1 MSDIL
6 SYLSDFGDKTFAERP
21 FGIAD
26 NFCLSALS
34 YFDVSPVGDRI
45 SGGSS
50 MTIHDMV
57 GALDLSAVETRGLV
71 TFPVVFM
78 QLMAASKR
86 FGDTLVSDYTEIMDT
101 ERECQFAAFRYTM
114 SDGAAYFAF
123 RGTDASVI
131 GWKEDFLLACGET
144 AAQRSA
150 VKWLEHAIKGVR
162 RRRPCYVGG
171 HSKGGNLAV
180 YAGAYCNEETF
191 ERITTVYSNDGP
203 GLCRDWT
210 PDSRIERVRPLVVK
224 IVPEYSIVGMLFPD
238 GIPFRI
244 VKSTGKGS
252 YQHNIFTWQL
262 AADARP
268 VYTDAI
274 DRDAARINAGFRTWI
289 NGEDM
294 DHRVDFINN
303 IFDAMQEEDT
313 TTLAGA
319 TSFDGWERI
328 LFKIARRRTIWSTVK
343 NLFSSFIRA
352 FTDKDSEDYGRMTA
366 MITGIGMIIIGFLIL
381 VLTDIAFMVV
391 GAGISLMAFI
401 LMISRAFHNAHRDL
415 PKENRAVLIAADC
428 TAAAI
433 VPFLSWSASSL
444 QETSA
449 VLLGTA
455 LFAYGCY
462 IFAALLKNR
471 GNRLLAFR
479 ASCAI
484 ENALAIFGLP
494 IDFARWY
501 LIATGM
507 NIVMLGFLHIYGG
520 QEPLR

>member
-6 SYLSDFGDKTFAERP
+6 SYLSDFGDKTFAEQP

-210 PDSRIERVRPLVVK
+210 PDSRIERVRPPGRENCSRIFDCRHALPRRHPLSNRK
-224 IVPEYSIVGMLFPD
+224 IHRQGQLPA
-238 GIPFRI
+238 
-244 VKSTGKGS
+244 
-252 YQHNIFTWQL
+252 QHFHL
-262 AADARP
+262 AAGRRCPPRLHRRDRP
-268 VYTDAI
+268 
-274 DRDAARINAGFRTWI
+274 
-289 NGEDM
+289 
-294 DHRVDFINN
+294 
-303 IFDAMQEEDT
+303 
-313 TTLAGA
+313 
-319 TSFDGWERI
+319 
-328 LFKIARRRTIWSTVK
+328 
-343 NLFSSFIRA
+343 
-352 FTDKDSEDYGRMTA
+352 GR
-366 MITGIGMIIIGFLIL
+366 
-381 VLTDIAFMVV
+381 
-391 GAGISLMAFI
+391 SPHQC
-401 LMISRAFHNAHRDL
+401 R
-415 PKENRAVLIAADC
+415 
-428 TAAAI
+428 
-433 VPFLSWSASSL
+433 LSHL
-444 QETSA
+444 DQ
-449 VLLGTA
+449 
-455 LFAYGCY
+455 
-462 IFAALLKNR
+462 R
-471 GNRLLAFR
+471 G
-479 ASCAI
+479 
-484 ENALAIFGLP
+484 GHGP
-494 IDFARWY
+494 P
-501 LIATGM
+501 G
-507 NIVMLGFLHIYGG
+507 
-520 QEPLR
+520 